1 MDILK
6 RDLAPITAAAWQ
18 AVDSRARQTL
28 TTMLSGRRVVD
39 VTGPLGWEFAAVPL
53 GRIEY
58 AKAQSVSGITYG
70 LHQVKPLIEVKVP
83 FTLDIA
89 EIDNAARGGKDID
102 LASLDQAA
110 EKLARFEEE
119 ALYHGFAP
127 AGIKGLSEVSSQMRM
142 QVSGD
147 PEDIADKV
155 SKALTALRKTSVE
168 GPYALVVGPE
178 MWVALSGHVRGYP
191 LSQYLETMLG
201 GQVIVS
207 PFIEEAYVLST
218 RGGDLEMTLGGDIAI
233 GYASHDTEKVA
244 LFLLESFTFQVL
256 DSTVVVRLDF
266 KAGK

>member
-39 VTGPLGWEFAAVPL
+39 VAGPLGWEYAAVPL

-58 AKAQSVSGITYG
+58 AKTQSVSGITYG
-70 LHQVKPLIEVKVP
+70 LHQVKPLVEVKVP

-102 LASLDQAA
+102 LAALDEAA

-127 AGIKGLSEVSSQMRM
+127 AGIQGLSEVSSQTRL
-142 QVSGD
+142 QVSSN
-147 PEDIADKV
+147 PEDIAEKV
-155 SKALTALRKTSVE
+155 TKALTALRKTSVE

-178 MWVALSGHVRGYP
+178 LWVALSGHVRGYP

-207 PFIEEAYVLST
+207 PFIEEAYLLST

-244 LFLLESFTFQVL
+244 LFFLESFTFQVL
-256 DSTVVVRLDF
+256 DPTVVVRLDF
-266 KAGK
+266 SAK

>member
-18 AVDSRARQTL
+18 AVDNRARQTL
-28 TTMLSGRRVVD
+28 TTMLSARRVMD

-58 AKAQSVSGITYG
+58 AKTQSVSGITYG
-70 LHQVKPLIEVKVP
+70 LHQVKPLVEVKVA

-89 EIDNAARGGKDID
+89 EIDNAARGGKDLD
-102 LASLDQAA
+102 LAGLDAAA

-127 AGIKGLSEVSSQMRM
+127 AGIRGLSEVSSQSRM

-191 LSQYLETMLG
+191 LSQYLETMLA

-207 PFIEEAYVLST
+207 PFIEEAYVVST

-244 LFLLESFTFQVL
+244 LFFLESFTFQVL
-256 DSTVVVRLDF
+256 DPTVVVRLDYT
-266 KAGK
+266 AG

>member
-6 RDLAPITAAAWQ
+6 RDLAPITAAAWL

-28 TTMLSGRRVVD
+28 TNMLSGRRIVD
-39 VTGPLGWEFAAVPL
+39 VAGPLGWEYAAVPL

-58 AKAQSVSGITYG
+58 AKAPSASGITYG
-70 LHQVKPLIEVKVP
+70 LHQVKPLVEVKVP

-89 EIDNAARGGKDID
+89 EIDNAARGGRDID
-102 LASLDQAA
+102 LGPLDKAA

-119 ALYHGFAP
+119 AIYHGFAP
-127 AGIKGLSEVSSQMRM
+127 ARIKGLSEVSSQTRIT
-142 QVSGD
+142 VSTNPD
-147 PEDIADKV
+147 DIVEKV

-178 MWVALSGHVRGYP
+178 MWVALSGHVKGYP

-207 PFIEEAYVLST
+207 PFLDEAYLLST
-218 RGGDLEMTLGGDIAI
+218 RGGDLELTLGGDIAI

-256 DSTVVVRLDF
+256 DPTVVVRLDRD
-266 KAGK
+266 A

>member
-18 AVDSRARQTL
+18 AVDNRARQTL
-28 TTMLSGRRVVD
+28 TTMLSARRVMD
-39 VTGPLGWEFAAVPL
+39 VTGPMGWEFAAVPL

-58 AKAQSVSGITYG
+58 AKTQSVSGITYG
-70 LHQVKPLIEVKVP
+70 LHQVKPLVEVKVA

-89 EIDNAARGGKDID
+89 EIDNAARGGKDLD
-102 LASLDQAA
+102 LAGLDAAA

-127 AGIKGLSEVSSQMRM
+127 AGIRGLSEVSSQSRM

-178 MWVALSGHVRGYP
+178 LWVALSGHVRGYP

-207 PFIEEAYVLST
+207 PFLEEAYVLST

-244 LFLLESFTFQVL
+244 LFFLESFTFQVL
-256 DSTVVVRLDF
+256 DPSVVVRLDYN
-266 KAGK
+266 G

>member
-39 VTGPLGWEFAAVPL
+39 VTGPLGWEFAAVSL
-53 GRIEY
+53 GRIDY
-58 AKAQSVSGITYG
+58 AKPQSVSGLTYG
-70 LHQVKPLIEVKVP
+70 LHQVKSLVEVKVP
-83 FTLDIA
+83 FTLNIA
-89 EIDNAARGGKDID
+89 EIDNAARGGKDLD
-102 LASLDQAA
+102 LAPLDAAA

-127 AGIKGLSEVSSQMRM
+127 AGIKGLSEVSSQGRM

-207 PFIEEAYVLST
+207 PFIEEAYVVST

-244 LFLLESFTFQVL
+244 LFFLESFTFQVL
-256 DSTVVVRLDF
+256 DPTVVVRLDF
-266 KAGK
+266 TAG